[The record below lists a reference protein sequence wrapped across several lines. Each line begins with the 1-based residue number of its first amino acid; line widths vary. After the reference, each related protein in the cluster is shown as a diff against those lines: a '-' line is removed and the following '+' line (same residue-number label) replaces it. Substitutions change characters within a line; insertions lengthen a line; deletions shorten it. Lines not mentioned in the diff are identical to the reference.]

1 MVLRQRRRSGCGQ
14 PWLCCYWRVGST
26 TRQETSRASSMG
38 MVTPGLDSE
47 RRNRICRQRS
57 RGSRPTWSTCCP
69 LCHSKTRLEFVP
81 TRVPEEEEVQDLDK
95 VPFLQGGRD
104 LKYRTW
110 NRLSPVICLGRT
122 KQPNCPTNSSTIT
135 PGSTRTGKRPVGAI
149 PRPRNGRP
157 GRTLTGSPRNG
168 GLMRLGGGPLS
179 GRKRGRRSLDR
190 IIGPART
197 GGR

>member
-26 TRQETSRASSMG
+26 TRQETSKASSMG
-38 MVTPGLDSE
+38 MVTPGLDPE

-69 LCHSKTRLEFVP
+69 LCHSKRDSSLSQ
-81 TRVPEEEEVQDLDK
+81 PESLK
-95 VPFLQGGRD
+95 KK
-104 LKYRTW
+104 KYRTW

-122 KQPNCPTNSSTIT
+122 KQPNCPANSSTIT
-135 PGSTRTGKRPVGAI
+135 PGSTRTCKRPVGAI
-149 PRPRNGRP
+149 PRRRNGRP

-179 GRKRGRRSLDR
+179 GRKRGRRSWAR
-190 IIGPART
+190 IRGPART
-197 GGR
+197 AGR

>member
-14 PWLCCYWRVGST
+14 PWLCCYWRVGSM

-69 LCHSKTRLEFVP
+69 LCHSKRDSSLSQ
-81 TRVPEEEEVQDLDK
+81 PESLK
-95 VPFLQGGRD
+95 KKYRTWIKSLLLQGGRD

-110 NRLSPVICLGRT
+110 NRLSPVICLGEDEAT
-122 KQPNCPTNSSTIT
+122 ELSAQLVDDYAWVDKNWQK
-135 PGSTRTGKRPVGAI
+135 TGW
-149 PRPRNGRP
+149 RNPEAAKWKAGQDPDGFAKER
-157 GRTLTGSPRNG
+157 

-179 GRKRGRRSLDR
+179 GRKRGRRSWDR
-190 IIGPART
+190 IRGPART
-197 GGR
+197 AGR